1 MEMKKLILIIAGFL
15 TGIVLFTNCNSI
27 GQKDEYVK
35 LTTENFASETATGVV
50 LVDFWATWCMPCK
63 AMAPVIEEIAGQ
75 TKGKL
80 KVGKLDIDENP
91 TIANQF
97 GISAIPTLIIFK
109 DGKVVE
115 TLVGIQSKASIVS
128 ALSKYTTI
136 E

>member
-1 MEMKKLILIIAGFL
+1 
-15 TGIVLFTNCNSI
+15 
-27 GQKDEYVK
+27 
-35 LTTENFASETATGVV
+35 
-50 LVDFWATWCMPCK
+50 
-63 AMAPVIEEIAGQ
+63 MAPVIEEIAGQ